1 MKKFLFELRPA
12 TFALILITF
21 LFFGMAFLSGCATQT
36 LVKVDPMVACD
47 DGIDPKLLTE
57 PCDSSIPLADGST
70 FQAGLDGKRK
80 GDVALDQCSLK
91 VSKLQQA
98 MAACHAAV
106 VNHNAVIDSL
116 NKK

>member
-1 MKKFLFELRPA
+1 MFILFA
-12 TFALILITF
+12 V

-36 LVKVDPMVACD
+36 LVKVDLMVACD
-47 DGIDPKLLTE
+47 EGLDAKLLSE
-57 PCDSSIPLADGST
+57 PCDGSALLADGST
-70 FQAGLDGKRK
+70 FQVGLDGKRK
-80 GDVALDQCSLK
+80 GDAALSQCSLK

-106 VNHNAVIDSL
+106 VNHNAVISGL